1 MMKSL
6 RNSVAFSVVAAVT
19 LSQVAVAKQTS
30 SVTKK
35 VTLSAA
41 SASKKPT
48 SPVQKSGQSAAITK
62 GTASKNPNVD
72 LTRSTVAGTTTASA
86 KPSWKDSLNSVLI
99 SNVAGPAVGNLATSQ
114 PDSATGQLDTSSPIR
129 TENTLLVGM
138 RLANGASVGAA
149 ANFVYSP
156 IADTGL
162 QMQDPFISVGKPLV
176 NKNGY
181 TLNSQIRAYAPVSE
195 AAQAAN
201 LIGRA
206 RMVLIQNYAP
216 SGSRWNAG
224 LFSYAQSYFYNGN
237 RTAGATRMKFLLEPS
252 INYQIKP
259 TLSAGLMYDM
269 LARNRYDQPFF
280 SFMTAD
286 ETALSP
292 NLSWDMNQR
301 VNISPYLSIPT
312 GKRIATD
319 TTTINVLF
327 SMRLL

>member
-1 MMKSL
+1 MKKSL
-6 RNSVAFSVVAAVT
+6 SNSVAFSVVAAVSLT
-19 LSQVAVAKQTS
+19 QVALAKQAA

-35 VTLSAA
+35 ITVA
-41 SASKKPT
+41 SASTSKKPT

-62 GTASKNPNVD
+62 GTASKNPSAD
-72 LTRSTVAGTTTASA
+72 LTKATAAGTTTASA
-86 KPSWKDSLNSVLI
+86 KPSWKDSLSSVLI
-99 SNVAGPAVGNLATSQ
+99 SNLAGPAVGNLATSQ

-156 IADTGL
+156 IADTGF
-162 QMQDPFISVGKPLV
+162 QMQDPFISISKPLV
-176 NKNGY
+176 NKKGY
-181 TLNSQIRAYAPVSE
+181 TLNSQLRAYAPVSD

-206 RMVLIQNYAP
+206 RLVMIQNYTP
-216 SGSRWNAG
+216 SGSRWNVG
-224 LFSYAQSYFYNGN
+224 LFSYAQSYVYNGN
-237 RTAGATRMKFLLEPS
+237 RTDGATRMKFLLEPS

-292 NLSWDMNQR
+292 NVSWD
-301 VNISPYLSIPT
+301 VNSRLNLSPYLSIPT
-312 GKRIATD
+312 GKRIAAD
-319 TTTINVLF
+319 TSTINVLL